1 MSISRIS
8 SVGLM
13 GIDGFLIEVQTDI
26 SNGYPGFEIIG
37 LPDAA
42 IKESKE
48 RVRTAIKNSGLNM
61 PPRHI
66 ITNLAPASKKK
77 EGTALDLPIAVSVIE
92 ASNQLVIE
100 DTDTTAF
107 VGELYLDGTI
117 GSVSGVLPMTI
128 SAVKSGCKHIFV
140 PKDNA
145 DEAAVVDGINVYPV
159 ENLKQIYL
167 HFTGKKRIT
176 VHTVNNK
183 ELFSICASSML
194 DFSDVKGQESAKRA
208 LELAAAGSHNILL
221 IGSPGSGKTMLA
233 QRMPTILPDL
243 TFDEALEVTKI
254 HSIAGILPK
263 NTPIITKRPFR
274 SPHHTVSSVSLS
286 GGGSVPKPGELSL
299 AHNGILF
306 LDELPEFKREALE
319 VLRQPLEDGVV
330 TISRVNATLTYPC
343 NIMLIASMNPC
354 KCGYFGDKKH
364 ECSCTPASIT
374 QYRSRISGPLL
385 DRIDMQIEVN
395 AVEYDKLSNNAR
407 GETSAEI
414 KKRVDRARKIQQE
427 RYRNY
432 NIYSNSQLTPKMIE
446 EFCKLGEKES
456 SLLKVA
462 FEKLGFSARAYSRV
476 LKVARTAADMDGAEN
491 ISTEHIAEAIS
502 YRRLDRN
509 YFDN

>member
-1 MSISRIS
+1 MGISKIN

-48 RVRTAIKNSGLNM
+48 RVRTAVKNSGFNM

-66 ITNLAPASKKK
+66 TTNLAPASMKK
-77 EGTALDLPIAVSVIE
+77 EGTALDLPIAVSVLE
-92 ASNQLVIE
+92 ASEQVVIE
-100 DTDTTAF
+100 NSGETAF
-107 VGELYLDGTI
+107 IGELFLDGAV
-117 GSVSGVLPMTI
+117 GSVSGVLPMVI
-128 SAVKSGCKHIFV
+128 SAVKSGIKHIFV

-159 ENLKQIYL
+159 TNLRQIQL
-167 HFTGKKRIT
+167 HFSGNERISA
-176 VHTVNNK
+176 HSVNS
-183 ELFSICASSML
+183 EDLFSTIATSML
-194 DFSDVKGQESAKRA
+194 DFADVKGQETAKRA
-208 LELAAAGSHNILL
+208 LELAAAGNHNILL

-263 NTPIITKRPFR
+263 NTPVITQRPFR

-286 GGGSVPKPGELSL
+286 GGGSIPKPGELSL

-354 KCGYFGDKKH
+354 KCGYLGDDKH
-364 ECSCTPASIT
+364 ECTCTPASVAA
-374 QYRSRISGPLL
+374 YRSRISGPLL
-385 DRIDMQIEVN
+385 DRIDMQVEVN
-395 AVEYDKLSNNAR
+395 GVEYDKLNDYTR

-427 RYRNY
+427 RYHEY
-432 NIYSNSQLTPKMIE
+432 KIYSNSQLTAAMIE
-446 EFCKLGEKES
+446 KYCRLGEAES
-456 SLLKVA
+456 ALLKNA
-462 FEKLGFSARAYSRV
+462 FDTLGFSARAYSRV
-476 LKVARTAADMDGAEN
+476 LKVARTAADMDGCEN
-491 ISTEHIAEAIS
+491 IEAKHIAEAIN

-509 YFDN
+509 YFN